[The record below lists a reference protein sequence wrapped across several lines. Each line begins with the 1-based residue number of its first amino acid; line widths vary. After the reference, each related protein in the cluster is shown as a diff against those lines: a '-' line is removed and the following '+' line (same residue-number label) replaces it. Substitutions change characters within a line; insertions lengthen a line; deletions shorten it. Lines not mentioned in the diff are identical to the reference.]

1 MLPIKELMVWIQSTD
16 VAMLI
21 SQSRGWFPAL
31 EMIHVT
37 ATTFVFGM
45 ITIIDLRLLGLLSR
59 GSAVSDLYRDVIPLT
74 WTAFVV
80 AAISGILLFMSQA
93 VAYSANIA
101 FQMKFAALA
110 LIAINMLAFRLF
122 VYSGVSRWD
131 RDAAVPLAAKLAGA
145 ISLVGWIAVVSCARW
160 IAYLMI

>member
-1 MLPIKELMVWIQSTD
+1 MGWIQSTE

-45 ITIIDLRLLGLLSR
+45 ITIVDLRLVGLMAR
-59 GSAVSDLYRDVIPLT
+59 GSAISDLYRDVIPLT
-74 WTAFVV
+74 WGAFVV
-80 AAISGILLFMSQA
+80 AATTGGLLFMSQA

-101 FQMKFAALA
+101 FQLKLVTLA
-110 LIAINMLAFRLF
+110 LIALNMLAFR
-122 VYSGVSRWD
+122 
-131 RDAAVPLAAKLAGA
+131 
-145 ISLVGWIAVVSCARW
+145 
-160 IAYLMI
+160 

>member
-1 MLPIKELMVWIQSTD
+1 
-16 VAMLI
+16 
-21 SQSRGWFPAL
+21 
-31 EMIHVT
+31 
-37 ATTFVFGM
+37 
-45 ITIIDLRLLGLLSR
+45 
-59 GSAVSDLYRDVIPLT
+59 
-74 WTAFVV
+74 V

-110 LIAINMLAFRLF
+110 LVAINMLAFRLF

-131 RDAAVPLAAKLAGA
+131 RDAAVPLVAKLAGA
-145 ISLVGWIAVVSCARW
+145 ISLVGWIAVVACARW